1 AETAGVAVASPP
13 GDGTSLVARVGTVD
27 HTARRHVAGEVARG
41 DGGADARV
49 AADADSLREVGPL
62 AHQRQPAREMLGAGL
77 VGNSVLAEAQLGAR
91 ADPGFLVD
99 DHAIH
104 FRALLDLHVVHDD
117 AVTHHRARRHLHA
130 REQHRALDLPR
141 DAATVRDQAARHRAP
156 GFEAHRGT

>member
-99 DHAIH
+99 DHTIH
-104 FRALLDLHVVHDD
+104 FRALLDLHVVLHDD
-117 AVTHHRARRHLHA
+117 AVTHHRAHRHSACGSPSRDRRPIST
-130 REQHRALDLPR
+130 RFTKTIRWSSP
-141 DAATVRDQAARHRAP
+141 P
-156 GFEAHRGT
+156 ISWSG